1 MPTMTTLA
9 IVLVI
14 LAALT
19 LGYSI
24 ARSFYR

>member
-1 MPTMTTLA
+1 MPTMLDLA
-9 IVLVI
+9 FVLVI

>member
-1 MPTMTTLA
+1 MPSMTTLA
-9 IVLVI
+9 VVLVI
-14 LAALT
+14 LAVLT

>member
-9 IVLVI
+9 VILIV

>member
-1 MPTMTTLA
+1 MPSMTTLA

-14 LAALT
+14 LAVLT